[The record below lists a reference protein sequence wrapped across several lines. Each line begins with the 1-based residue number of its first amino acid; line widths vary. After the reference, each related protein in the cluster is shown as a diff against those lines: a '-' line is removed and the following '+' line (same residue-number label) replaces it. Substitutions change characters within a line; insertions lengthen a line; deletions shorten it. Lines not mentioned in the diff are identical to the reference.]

1 MAFTHVL
8 GPAGI
13 GASLQG
19 ARDSNPL
26 LRGQI
31 EILLCVPAVGF
42 TEIPA
47 LLDDPFH
54 EKALTAQGEIRRKV
68 EVRGQRSE
76 AGGRRAEDR
85 GRKTEESEEI
95 GRSRTAG
102 GLDSWARFANSRNE
116 RPLGHEEKITYKKNS
131 DKEINCE
138 EVGTEEVDQE
148 KIDS

>member
-42 TEIPA
+42 TKTPA
-47 LLDDPFH
+47 RLDDPFH
-54 EKALTAQGEIRRKV
+54 EKILTAQGEIRKK
-68 EVRGQRSE
+68 ES
-76 AGGRRAEDR
+76 GGRRLEVGGQKRSEDR
-85 GRKTEESEEI
+85 EQQASLTHGGDSQTVETKGPWDMTKKKSPTKKTTTKKSTAKKSAAKKPTRKKSTP
-95 GRSRTAG
+95 RKAATT
-102 GLDSWARFANSRNE
+102 
-116 RPLGHEEKITYKKNS
+116 K
-131 DKEINCE
+131 
-138 EVGTEEVDQE
+138 
-148 KIDS
+148 